1 MSTSKVDEK
10 QGETEGLT
18 EEHAPKS
25 IEEVVDWLKD
35 IKKGEYIDVFKKNE
49 IDGDILLTLTSEE
62 MRDDLGIHNL
72 RHRRELL
79 DAINVFVNAKS
90 QVEMLPEHGRILDHL
105 SNVRTFH
112 SWVRVGVQLLAFA
125 LISLRLYPVW
135 REQKP
140 IVTSFSLYYSV
151 IGTLAIMVSSS
162 WAGVTTET
170 PRLSDER
177 EQHMNTAADDA
188 FLALLT
194 ELELLGCL
202 FWFSARLLSAC
213 TSLRWRVSIKEKRTI
228 ICGYV
233 VVPVLRFCS
242 QDPRSGRHTPR
253 SLEPASDYCRSYS
266 RVRRV
271 VLAWRTCSSACIWS
285 RMV

>member
-151 IGTLAIMVSSS
+151 IGTLAIMYGLVRYFLVSRWIEQSGTKS
-162 WAGVTTET
+162 PKYIPDRAGVVGV
-170 PRLSDER
+170 LV
-177 EQHMNTAADDA
+177 
-188 FLALLT
+188 LV
-194 ELELLGCL
+194 
-202 FWFSARLLSAC
+202 LSASAL
-213 TSLRWRVSIKEKRTI
+213 SLYLIAMEGVN
-228 ICGYV
+228 
-233 VVPVLRFCS
+233 
-242 QDPRSGRHTPR
+242 
-253 SLEPASDYCRSYS
+253 
-266 RVRRV
+266 
-271 VLAWRTCSSACIWS
+271 
-285 RMV
+285 